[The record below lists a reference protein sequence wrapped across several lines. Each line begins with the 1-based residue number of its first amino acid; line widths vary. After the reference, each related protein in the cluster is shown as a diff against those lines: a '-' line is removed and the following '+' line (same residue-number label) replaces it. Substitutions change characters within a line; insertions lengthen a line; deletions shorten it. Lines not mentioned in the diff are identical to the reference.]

1 VKAGTPERYVTP
13 IHELKTKPQE
23 ATIGSL
29 TQDSTIGYLLRL
41 ENGEGKMKGTIR
53 PTSRHR
59 SCPACGK
66 RFESIHNLGYICQTC
81 KTTPQR
87 FYIDLWWKGRN
98 CCICSDKT
106 GQPLDSYERARRLQA
121 HIQTEI
127 DNHTFDPSRYVK
139 GEIQKFY
146 FEQLIGK
153 WLREKER
160 LAEKGELSYAYINPL
175 RGYVNNYFLPFFK
188 GKDTRD
194 IRTIDIKEFHRQLP
208 NKLSQK
214 TQRNILNALENVFRV
229 LVEDEVIDKKPI
241 FPQVSVPDPLVTWC
255 GRETQDKILGAI
267 PEQHRFVFYFLTRQG
282 VRPGEAV
289 AIKWGDIDLKLGTLT
304 VKRAM
309 SNRKIV
315 ERTKTG
321 KITTRLLHP
330 DILDTLRNIP
340 TGLPHS
346 YIFINPN
353 SRKPYLTD
361 TLQKIWR
368 KACKKV
374 NIDIKLY
381 EATRHSVASM
391 AASSGVSMA
400 IIKEVLGHTDIRT
413 TQKYSH
419 LDVLA
424 QSQVFAAQNPEQ
436 TLNKS
441 NTTRNKLLHIRDL

>member
-1 VKAGTPERYVTP
+1 MDEN
-13 IHELKTKPQE
+13 L
-23 ATIGSL
+23 TIASA
-29 TQDSTIGYLLRL
+29 IEYLLAHK
-41 ENGEGKMKGTIR
+41 EEKMKGAIR
-53 PTSRHR
+53 PTSRYR
-59 SCPACGK
+59 NCLGCGK
-66 RFESIHNLGYICQTC
+66 SFVKIPKLGYICPAC
-81 KTTPQR
+81 NIKPHR
-87 FYIDLWWKGRN
+87 FYIDLWWKGHN
-98 CCICSDKT
+98 YCICSDKT
-106 GQPLDSYERARRLQA
+106 GQPLDSYERTRRLQA

-127 DNHTFDPSRYVK
+127 DGHTFDPTRYVK

-146 FEQLIGK
+146 FENLIVK

-160 LAEKGELSYAYINPL
+160 LAEKGELSCAYINPL
-175 RGYVNNYFLPFFK
+175 RGYVKNYFLPFFK

-208 NKLSQK
+208 DRLSQK
-214 TQRNILNALENVFRV
+214 TQRNILNALENVFRA
-229 LVEDEVIDKKPI
+229 LVEDEVIDKKPV
-241 FPQVSVPDPLVTWC
+241 FPQVSVPDPFVTWC

-289 AIKWGDIDLKLGTLT
+289 AIKWGDIDLKLGILT

-315 ERTKTG
+315 EKTKTG

-330 DILDTLRNIP
+330 DILDTLRSIP
-340 TGLPHS
+340 IGLPHA
-346 YIFINPN
+346 YLFINPN

-368 KACKKV
+368 KARKKV
-374 NIDIKLY
+374 DIDIKLY

-436 TLNKS
+436 TLNKRI
-441 NTTRNKLLHIRDL
+441 TTKNKLLHIRDL